1 MLGLGSPEV
10 GAAAPRGGD
19 DVSLA
24 DLLGDFG
31 EGAKTSAAAVVPASW
46 GAGAGA
52 AAASPAATFKQFT
65 STGAPAPG
73 GVAAGP
79 SLEDSPWEFA
89 AAPLVRMPPRPRAV
103 FLADDDADAPPLP
116 RVPLGQPVA
125 QPATG
130 NGLAASKERL
140 GALRPATAPGGGLAR
155 LPATRAPSSFYGAPA
170 RGLDPA
176 GASSSAAAALR
187 GGNPMLAALLQRK
200 ASGDAPAARPLRRD
214 RSDASLPASDGARR
228 APAAKKRR
236 KAVIDSEDD
245 SEEEEEEAVTDSDG
259 DTPAPKA
266 RPAAAGGAAGEA
278 AEGVEGD
285 GGDDEAA
292 AEEEEGGSDSG
303 ASSGDEEE
311 LYGDT
316 LEECGRIAAG
326 LRSALGAAGSA
337 DRVAAT
343 DAGGSEA
350 LRLVTAA
357 QVRAACT
364 DGAPA
369 AKAAACPE
377 LKGYQLVGVNFL
389 LLLHTQGVEG
399 AILADEMGCVPPSSP
414 QISRSLARSRFSSQ
428 HDPAFCLRSLIPCD
442 AVFFSRRLGKTAQAI
457 SFLAAVNARRSME
470 GHPPQPHMV
479 IAPASVLEN
488 WARELDR
495 WAPALRVVTYHGPAR
510 QTVRQT
516 IEKHMARER
525 DAGEDDPQPPF
536 EVILCCYTMF
546 ERDTADQQDDRKWLV
561 RMPA

>member
-10 GAAAPRGGD
+10 AAAAPRGGD

-31 EGAKTSAAAVVPASW
+31 EGAKTSAAAVPAAW
-46 GAGAGA
+46 GAGPGA
-52 AAASPAATFKQFT
+52 VSASPTATVFNQFT
-65 STGAPAPG
+65 FTG
-73 GVAAGP
+73 AGP
-79 SLEDSPWEFA
+79 SGPSNPSVRLEDSPWEFA
-89 AAPLVRMPPRPRAV
+89 AAPVRLPARPRSV
-103 FLADDDADAPPLP
+103 FIEDDDADAPPLP

-125 QPATG
+125 QPAPA
-130 NGLAASKERL
+130 NGVHASKERL
-140 GALRPATAPGGGLAR
+140 GALRPATAPGGGLPR
-155 LPATRAPSSFYGAPA
+155 LPATQAPSSFYGAPA

-187 GGNPMLAALLQRK
+187 GGNHALAALLQRK
-200 ASGDAPAARPLRRD
+200 ASGDAAAARPLRRD
-214 RSDASLPASDGARR
+214 RSDASLPVSDGARR

-236 KAVIDSEDD
+236 KAVIDSDD
-245 SEEEEEEAVTDSDG
+245 SDEEEEEVATDSDG

-266 RPAAAGGAAGEA
+266 RPANADGAAGEA
-278 AEGVEGD
+278 AGGDEGD
-285 GGDDEAA
+285 GGEDAA
-292 AEEEEGGSDSG
+292 ASEEEGGSDSG
-303 ASSGDEEE
+303 ASSGDEDE

-357 QVRAACT
+357 QVRAACV

-399 AILADEMGCVPPSSP
+399 AILADEMGCVPP
-414 QISRSLARSRFSSQ
+414 L
-428 HDPAFCLRSLIPCD
+428 
-442 AVFFSRRLGKTAQAI
+442 SRRI
-457 SFLAAVNARRSME
+457 ARRLVLSALHLSAWLDVALWSNSVFAQVGQDGA
-470 GHPPQPHMV
+470 GHQLPGGRECAAQHGGPP
-479 IAPASVLEN
+479 AA
-488 WARELDR
+488 A
-495 WAPALRVVTYHGPAR
+495 AHG
-510 QTVRQT
+510 
-516 IEKHMARER
+516 
-525 DAGEDDPQPPF
+525 DCAG
-536 EVILCCYTMF
+536 VG
-546 ERDTADQQDDRKWLV
+546 A
-561 RMPA
+561 